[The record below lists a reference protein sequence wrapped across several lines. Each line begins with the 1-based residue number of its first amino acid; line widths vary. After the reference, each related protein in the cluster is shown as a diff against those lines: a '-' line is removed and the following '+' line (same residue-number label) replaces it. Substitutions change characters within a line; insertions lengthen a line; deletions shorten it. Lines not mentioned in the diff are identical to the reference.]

1 MTWQELESDV
11 RSLAAKINTTPDLIV
26 GVARGGVIPAVLL
39 SNVLKVKDLYVLKV
53 RKEGERRRV
62 VAEIFTDVSGK
73 KVLVVED
80 MLETGQSMVVAKAYL
95 ESKGA
100 LVKTAFFYTMPTTQK
115 QPDFSISEIKK
126 VPKFPLKTKNF

>member
-1 MTWQELESDV
+1 MTWQELESEV
-11 RSLAAKINTTPDLIV
+11 RSLAAKINTTPDLLV

-100 LVKTAFFYTMPTTQK
+100 SVETACLYTMPITEI
-115 QPDFSISEIKK
+115 QPDFFIRE
-126 VPKFPLKTKNF
+126 VQEVQEFPWE